1 MSNFKLQNF
10 MIKNFEDFFKY
21 ALMIKNKSVVV
32 IQPHNEE
39 SLAAVVDAKKIG
51 LANFHLVGN
60 ESIIRQTISNLK
72 GKVTDFTIHN
82 FPNAD
87 EAINKSIEL
96 VHNNSCN
103 ILMKGSIDTSTLMKA
118 IFDQKNNLR
127 TGQIFSDVFIFELPP
142 RTDNKLVMIT
152 DGGLNLQPDLNT
164 KIGIINNAVKVA
176 HALGNINPKVALL
189 SASEKVNPKLQS
201 SVDAAK
207 LTKMNHESK
216 IIGCTIDGPLALDL
230 CISPLAVLEK
240 KITSTVAGYA
250 DIIVCPSIETANSLA
265 KSTQYFAQLP
275 HAQVIVG
282 GKIPILIPS
291 RADKHEEKVRTIA
304 LGVIMSGIN

>member
-1 MSNFKLQNF
+1 MINNFT
-10 MIKNFEDFFKY
+10 EFFTH
-21 ALMIKNKSVVV
+21 ALSINGKSVVV

-39 SLAAVVDAKKIG
+39 SLAAVVDAKKKG
-51 LANFHLVGN
+51 LADFHLVGD
-60 ESIIRQTISNLK
+60 EKIIRQTISNLK
-72 GKVTDFTIHN
+72 RKGTDFTIHN

-87 EAINKSIEL
+87 DAINKSIEL

-103 ILMKGSIDTSTLMKA
+103 ILMKGSVDTSTLMKA

-127 TGQIFSDVFIFELPP
+127 TGQLFSDVFIFELPSG
-142 RTDNKLVMIT
+142 TEHKLVMIT
-152 DGGLNLQPDLNT
+152 DGGLNLQPDLNA

-176 HALGNINPKVALL
+176 HALGNMNPKVAIL

-201 SVDAAK
+201 SVDAAE
-207 LTKMNHESK
+207 LTKMNREGK
-216 IIGCTIDGPLALDL
+216 IIGCTVDGPLALDL
-230 CISPLAVLEK
+230 CISPQALLEK
-240 KITSTVAGYA
+240 KITSPVAGKA

-265 KSTQYFAQLP
+265 KSTQYFAGLT

-291 RADKHEEKVRTIA
+291 RADKHEEKVRTIG
-304 LGVIMSGIN
+304 LGVIMSNFNG

>member
-1 MSNFKLQNF
+1 MIRNFEEFFKLALT
-10 MIKNFEDFFKY
+10 IKG
-21 ALMIKNKSVVV
+21 KSVVV

-39 SLAAVVDAKKIG
+39 SLAAVVDAEKIG
-51 LANFHLVGN
+51 LADFHLVGD
-60 ESIIRQTISNLK
+60 EGIIRQTISNLK
-72 GKVTDFTIHN
+72 RKVSDFTIHN
-82 FPNAD
+82 FPSAD

-127 TGQIFSDVFIFELPP
+127 TGQLFSDVFIFELPS
-142 RTDNKLVMIT
+142 RTKHKLVMIT
-152 DGGLNLQPDLNT
+152 DGGLNLQPDLNA
-164 KIGIINNAVKVA
+164 KIGIINNAVRVA
-176 HALGNINPKVALL
+176 HALGNMNPKVAIL
-189 SASEKVNPKLQS
+189 SASEKINPKLQS
-201 SVDAAK
+201 SIDAAE
-207 LTKMNHESK
+207 LSKMNREGK
-216 IIGCTIDGPLALDL
+216 IIGCTIYGPLALDL
-230 CISPLAVLEK
+230 CISPQAVLEK

-265 KSTQYFAQLP
+265 KSTQYFAKLA

-291 RADKHEEKVRTIA
+291 RADKHEEKVRTIG
-304 LGVIMSGIN
+304 LGIIMSNFNI